1 MTESNPRVD
10 GSTMQVDTTT
20 RSTTTTRTEVVDR
33 MDGQDAT
40 GQELLVCGLL
50 LIVALAV
57 YTKAVIQPKLEGT

>member
-1 MTESNPRVD
+1 
-10 GSTMQVDTTT
+10 MQVDTTT

-50 LIVALAV
+50 LIVALAA